1 MIPKDDKIET
11 DTEQRASPNKKVE
24 DNQKSV
30 QPKRIVRYFSF
41 SGFFV
46 ILVFTIFLSLII
58 SQQAKNMLLSE
69 NEDYANLVAK
79 YLNRQV
85 SQKFINVILSYG
97 YTSVHLRE
105 RFQYELMDRL
115 VRRSIHGFTIDRVNI
130 YDFDGMIIYSTDPS
144 LIGTT
149 GQTSEAYKAAL
160 KGESTSTLITHPGRF
175 GRFIRFGQTRILQ
188 TFSPIR
194 REMSDGSEG
203 YVMGVFEIHQDLT
216 KDYAEIV
223 NFQYLSIVT
232 SLLVMTLLFI
242 VLRQI
247 VKRAEKI
254 IEEHNAERRRFQEKL
269 HQSER
274 LASLGQMI
282 AAVSHE
288 VRNPLGIISSTAE
301 ILRDKLKQYEPN
313 NQLSDVIVEESKRL
327 NEIVTEFLDF
337 ARPKVPKITT
347 ASLKDILDKN
357 LYYLSSELEREG
369 IKVIRRYSGP
379 VNIQADPDQ
388 LYQAF
393 LNILLNAIQAMP
405 DGGTIYIKTAGA
417 AGQNGNMA
425 EVVISDTGQ
434 GIEPETLDKIFNPFF
449 TTKDKGSGLG
459 LAIVKNIIQNHKGE
473 IVIEPVASGG
483 ARVVIRLPV
492 QQA

>member
-1 MIPKDDKIET
+1 MTQKKDNFET
-11 DTEQRASPNKKVE
+11 DTEQRASPSSPIEGGE
-24 DNQKSV
+24 DGAQSQRLVK
-30 QPKRIVRYFSF
+30 YFSF
-41 SGFFV
+41 TGFFA
-46 ILVFTIFLSLII
+46 ILIFTLFLSLFI

-97 YTSVHLRE
+97 YTSVHLGE
-105 RFQYELMDRL
+105 RFQYELMDKL
-115 VRRSIHGFTIDRVNI
+115 VRRSIHGFMIDRVNI
-130 YDFDGMIIYSTDPS
+130 YDFDGMIIYSTEPV

-149 GQTSEAYKAAL
+149 GQDSEAYKNAL
-160 KGESTSTLITHPGRF
+160 NGKSTSTLITHSGRF
-175 GRFIRFGQTRILQ
+175 GGFGQTRTLQ

-194 REMSDGSEG
+194 RELIDGTEG

-216 KDYAEIV
+216 EDYAEIV
-223 NFQYLSIVT
+223 NFQYLSVVT

-247 VKRAEKI
+247 VKRADKI
-254 IEEHNAERRRFQEKL
+254 IEERNAERRRFQEKL

-301 ILRDKLKQYEPN
+301 ILRGKLKNYEPD
-313 NQLSDVIVEESKRL
+313 NQLADVIVEESRRL

-347 ASLKDILDKN
+347 TRLKDILDKN
-357 LYYLSSELEREG
+357 LSYLSSELEKHD

-379 VNIQADPDQ
+379 VHIQADPDQ

-393 LNILLNAIQAMP
+393 LNIFLNAIQAMP
-405 DGGTIYIKTAGA
+405 VGGMINVMTTGIN
-417 AGQNGNMA
+417 GQNGHMA
-425 EVVISDTGQ
+425 EVVISDTGE
-434 GIEPETLDKIFNPFF
+434 GIETENLGKIFNPFF
-449 TTKDKGSGLG
+449 TTKDTGSGLG

-473 IVIEPVASGG
+473 IIIEPATDGG
-483 ARVVIRLPV
+483 ARVIIHLPV
-492 QQA
+492 NQD